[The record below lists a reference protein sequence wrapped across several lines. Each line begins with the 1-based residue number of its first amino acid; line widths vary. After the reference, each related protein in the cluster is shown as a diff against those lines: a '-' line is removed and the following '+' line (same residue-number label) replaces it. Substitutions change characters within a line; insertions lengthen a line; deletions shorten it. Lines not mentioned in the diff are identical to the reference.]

1 VQRPGRALV
10 ICMLCLSS
18 AAQAQAFKCTGPDG
32 KTAYQDRP
40 CASAKDKENV
50 IATPLN
56 KTQKDER
63 DPVLASITVASTAY
77 TLERMEEWCA
87 RRAPS
92 SVAALKQARARW
104 HERHESLIS
113 KGGAIVR
120 SKLSQAERASLAAQ
134 SKLETDK
141 IIASIEG
148 AGSEY
153 HRKWCADMPAKMTS
167 LQMDLMARPTLVKTI
182 TSYKLP

>member
-1 VQRPGRALV
+1 MQKLRCALV
-10 ICMLCLSS
+10 MCMFCLSS
-18 AAQAQAFKCTGPDG
+18 AVQAQMFKCTGPDG

-40 CASAKDKENV
+40 CASEKDKEKA
-50 IATPLN
+50 IATPLS
-56 KTQKDER
+56 KTQRNES
-63 DPVLASITVASTAY
+63 DPVLASITVASTVY

-92 SVAALKQARARW
+92 TVAALKQARARW

-120 SKLSQAERASLAAQ
+120 SKLSQDERVNLAAQ
-134 SKLETDK
+134 SKLETDR

-148 AGSEY
+148 AGSEN
-153 HRKWCADMPAKMTS
+153 HRKWCSEMPSKMTS
-167 LQMDLMARPTLVKTI
+167 PEMDLMARPTLVKTI
-182 TSYKLP
+182 MSYK